1 MSEIKSKIGLT
12 PKGAYSSAAT
22 YDYLDYVTTA
32 DGTYTSK
39 QASNTGHA
47 LTETDWWEHDFI
59 APKMRIN
66 ATTKNWEISYD
77 GGTTYTDTG
86 ISAKG
91 ADAVSPQLKIDTTT
105 FNWMLSTDGG
115 TTWTD
120 LGVASK
126 QATSSA
132 SVVQVTGTSTTDVMS
147 QKAVTDEI
155 NKEGLL
161 AEAIYNKNVEI
172 TVDSVDVPSSTFTRA
187 GHGLVNDNIIFPITN
202 GNEGTYNG
210 TNLTPYQL
218 YAGGMLQLPYF
229 VVNATTNTFQLS
241 LTSGGTPIVLTDNAT
256 MNLNSWHFEKGSGI
270 YEFKISNLV
279 LPRRFRV
286 EYDLRFNQYSTTSLF
301 QFYSNNWNS
310 TSNRG
315 YTWDTGNYYMGT
327 LASIWIVDY
336 YFTNKN
342 AKFVKNVDAIYAD
355 NSTKTIKAATVA
367 RTVFQSNYYTF
378 EKLAT
383 ENYVGVGFYDGTP
396 QKRCLANG
404 STIRVYKL

>member
-12 PKGAYSSAAT
+12 PKGAYSSSVT
-22 YDYLDYVTTA
+22 YDYLDYVTNA

-39 QASNTGHA
+39 QANNVGHA
-47 LTETDWWEHDFI
+47 LTETEWWEHDFI

-66 ATTKNWEISYD
+66 SGVWEVSYD
-77 GGTTYTDTG
+77 GGTTYTSTG
-86 ISAKG
+86 ISALGKDG
-91 ADAVSPQLKIDTTT
+91 ITPQIRINTTSK
-105 FNWMLSTDGG
+105 NWETSVDSG
-115 TTWTD
+115 TTWVDT
-120 LGVASK
+120 GITAV
-126 QATSSA
+126 QTTTTA
-132 SVVQVTGTSTTDVMS
+132 SVVQVTGQSTTDVMS

-161 AEAIYNKNVEI
+161 AEAIYNQNVEI

-202 GNEGTYNG
+202 GNEGTFNG

-218 YAGGMLQLPYF
+218 YAGGMLQLSYF

-256 MNLNSWHFEKGSGI
+256 MNLNSWHFEKVTGI
-270 YEFKISNLV
+270 GEFNILNLV
-279 LPRRFRV
+279 LPKRFRV
-286 EYDLRFNQYSTTSLF
+286 EYDLRFNQYSAARLK
-301 QFYSNNWNS
+301 QFYANNWNS
-310 TSNRG
+310 TSNQG
-315 YTWDTGNYYMGT
+315 YTWDNGTCYMGT

-342 AKFVKNVDAIYAD
+342 AKYVKNVDAIYAD

-383 ENYVGVGFYDGTP
+383 ENYVGVNFYDGTP

>member
-1 MSEIKSKIGLT
+1 MEMKVL
-12 PKGAYSSAAT
+12 
-22 YDYLDYVTTA
+22 
-32 DGTYTSK
+32 
-39 QASNTGHA
+39 
-47 LTETDWWEHDFI
+47 
-59 APKMRIN
+59 
-66 ATTKNWEISYD
+66 
-77 GGTTYTDTG
+77 
-86 ISAKG
+86 
-91 ADAVSPQLKIDTTT
+91 
-105 FNWMLSTDGG
+105 
-115 TTWTD
+115 
-120 LGVASK
+120 
-126 QATSSA
+126 
-132 SVVQVTGTSTTDVMS
+132 
-147 QKAVTDEI
+147 
-155 NKEGLL
+155 
-161 AEAIYNKNVEI
+161 
-172 TVDSVDVPSSTFTRA
+172 
-187 GHGLVNDNIIFPITN
+187 
-202 GNEGTYNG
+202 YNG

-218 YAGGMLQLPYF
+218 YAGGMLQLSYF

-270 YEFKISNLV
+270 SEFKISNLV

-342 AKFVKNVDAIYAD
+342 AKYIKNVDAIYAD

-383 ENYVGVGFYDGTP
+383 ENYVGVSFYDGTP